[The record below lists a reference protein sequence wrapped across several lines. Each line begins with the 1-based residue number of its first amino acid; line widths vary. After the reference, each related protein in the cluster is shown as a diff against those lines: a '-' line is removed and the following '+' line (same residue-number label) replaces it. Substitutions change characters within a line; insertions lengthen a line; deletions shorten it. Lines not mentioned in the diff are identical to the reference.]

1 MYLLC
6 DLDNGHCPAPKARP
20 LSLLFPRG
28 GSSEA
33 LLLGE
38 AAAPGLAGPQGE
50 PRTVATNGENLAD
63 EA

>member
-6 DLDNGHCPAPKARP
+6 DLDNGHCPALKARP

-38 AAAPGLAGPQGE
+38 AAVPGLAGPQGE